1 MQAVNYTMAAA
12 VEEVAVLYAK
22 NAKGDNDKCSK
33 IRERVFNQALSVPES
48 FLEHPEHGAQW
59 EYLQREMKTLAE
71 TLADGDY
78 ASVSIKPMGG
88 RNYNYDAIFKYV
100 DSSMAP
106 IGEVKVEYKC
116 GATTIQKL
124 PQILSLQAK
133 FPIFSTTYDEWYYR
147 NWLDKYLGTDPGI
160 TELKPA
166 MEDYLALVTNTAY
179 DVSPFFQQIK
189 DREDVQK
196 KNKAAIVN
204 ESIREYLKLYGSSLN
219 LEMIAEKIRD
229 TQLNKKFVLWHEGNF
244 HVDSLTPDDL
254 HIHRIGSIRNGNVV
268 ELFSN
273 TARYDMLLRWRNHK
287 GVLNPAWQISCKRL
301 QRADL

>member
-1 MQAVNYTMAAA
+1 MAAA

-33 IRERVFNQALSVPES
+33 IRERVFNQALSVPEA

-59 EYLQREMKTLAE
+59 EYLQREMKILADTLAQ
-71 TLADGDY
+71 GDY
-78 ASVSIKPMGG
+78 TSVSIKPKGG
-88 RNYNYDAIFKYV
+88 RNYNYDALFQYV

-133 FPIFSTTYDEWYYR
+133 FPMFSTTYDTWYYQ
-147 NWLDKYLGTDPGI
+147 NWLDKYLATDPGI
-160 TELKPA
+160 TETKPSL
-166 MEDYLALVTNTAY
+166 EDYLGLVTNTEY
-179 DVSPFFQQIK
+179 DVLPFFQELK

-204 ESIREYLKLYGSSLN
+204 ESIREYLKLYGPSLN
-219 LEMIAEKIRD
+219 LEMIVEKIRD

-244 HVDSLTPDDL
+244 HVDSLTRDDL
-254 HIHRIGSIRNGNVV
+254 RIHRIGSIRNGNVL
-268 ELFSN
+268 ELFSD

-301 QRADL
+301 LRAAL

>member
-1 MQAVNYTMAAA
+1 MAAA

-33 IRERVFNQALSVPES
+33 IRERVFNQALSVPEA

-59 EYLQREMKTLAE
+59 EYLQREMKTLAD
-71 TLADGDY
+71 TLAQGDY
-78 ASVSIKPMGG
+78 TSVSIKPKGG
-88 RNYNYDAIFKYV
+88 RNYNYDALFQYV

-133 FPIFSTTYDEWYYR
+133 FPMFSTTYDTWYYQ
-147 NWLDKYLGTDPGI
+147 NWLDKYLATDPGI
-160 TELKPA
+160 TETKPSL
-166 MEDYLALVTNTAY
+166 EDYLGLVTNTEY
-179 DVSPFFQQIK
+179 DVLPFFQQLK

-204 ESIREYLKLYGSSLN
+204 ESIREYLKLHGPSLN
-219 LEMIAEKIRD
+219 LEMIVEKIRD

-244 HVDSLTPDDL
+244 HVDSLTRDDL
-254 HIHRIGSIRNGNVV
+254 RIHRIGSIRNGNVL
-268 ELFSN
+268 ELFSD

-301 QRADL
+301 LRAAL

>member
-1 MQAVNYTMAAA
+1 MAAA

-33 IRERVFNQALSVPES
+33 IRERVFNQALSVPEA

-59 EYLQREMKTLAE
+59 EYLQREMKTLAH
-71 TLADGDY
+71 TLATGDY
-78 ASVSIKPMGG
+78 TSVSIKPKGG
-88 RNYNYDAIFKYV
+88 RNYNYDALFQYV

-133 FPIFSTTYDEWYYR
+133 FPMFSTTYDTWYYQ
-147 NWLDKYLGTDPGI
+147 NWLDKYLATDPGI
-160 TELKPA
+160 TETKPSL
-166 MEDYLALVTNTAY
+166 EDYLGLVTNTEY
-179 DVSPFFQQIK
+179 DVLPFFQELK

-204 ESIREYLKLYGSSLN
+204 DSIREYLKLYGPSLN
-219 LEMIAEKIRD
+219 LEMIVEKIRD

-244 HVDSLTPDDL
+244 HVDSLTRDDL
-254 HIHRIGSIRNGNVV
+254 AIDRIGSIRNGNVV
-268 ELFSN
+268 ELFSFSELLVN
-273 TARYDMLLRWRNHK
+273 TYINHS
-287 GVLNPAWQISCKRL
+287 IF
-301 QRADL
+301 

>member
-1 MQAVNYTMAAA
+1 MAAA

-33 IRERVFNQALSVPES
+33 IRERVFNQALSVPEA

-59 EYLQREMKTLAE
+59 EYLQREMKTLAH
-71 TLADGDY
+71 TLAQGNY
-78 ASVSIKPMGG
+78 ASVSIKPRGG
-88 RNYNYDAIFKYV
+88 RKYNYDAIFKYV

-133 FPIFSTTYDEWYYR
+133 FPMFSTTYDTWYYQ
-147 NWLDKYLGTDPGI
+147 NWLDKYLATDPGI
-160 TELKPA
+160 TETKPSL
-166 MEDYLALVTNTAY
+166 EDYLGLVTNTEY
-179 DVSPFFQQIK
+179 DVLPLFQQLK

-204 ESIREYLKLYGSSLN
+204 DSIREYLKLHGPSLN
-219 LEMIAEKIRD
+219 LEMIVEKIRD

-244 HVDSLTPDDL
+244 HVDSLTRDDL
-254 HIHRIGSIRNGNVV
+254 AIDRIGSIRNGNVV
-268 ELFSN
+268 ELFSK

-301 QRADL
+301 LRAAL

>member
-1 MQAVNYTMAAA
+1 MVNHTMAAA
-12 VEEVAVLYAK
+12 VDEVAILYAK

-33 IRERVFNQALSVPES
+33 IRERVFNQALSVPEA

-71 TLADGDY
+71 TLADGEY

-133 FPIFSTTYDEWYYR
+133 FPMFSITYDEWYYQ
-147 NWLDKYLGTDPGI
+147 NGLDKYMQTDPGI
-160 TELKPA
+160 MEPKPA
-166 MEDYLALVTNTAY
+166 LEEYLSLVANTAY

-204 ESIREYLKLYGSSLN
+204 DSIREYLKLYGSSLN
-219 LEMIAEKIRD
+219 LEMIAEKIRE

-244 HVDSLTPDDL
+244 HVDALSPGDL
-254 HIHRIGSIRNGNVV
+254 EIHRIGSIRNGNVI
-268 ELFSN
+268 ELFSH
-273 TARYDMLLRWRNHK
+273 TARFDMLLRWRNHK
-287 GVLNPAWQISCKRL
+287 GILNPAWQISCKRL
-301 QRADL
+301 LRAVL

>member
-1 MQAVNYTMAAA
+1 MLLQDYTMAAA

-33 IRERVFNQALSVPES
+33 IRERVFNQALSVPEA

-59 EYLQREMKTLAE
+59 EYLQREMKTLAD
-71 TLADGDY
+71 TLAQGDY
-78 ASVSIKPMGG
+78 TSVSIKPKGG
-88 RNYNYDAIFKYV
+88 RNYNYDALFQYV

-133 FPIFSTTYDEWYYR
+133 FPMFSTTYDTWYYQ
-147 NWLDKYLGTDPGI
+147 NWLDKYLATDPGI
-160 TELKPA
+160 TETKPSL
-166 MEDYLALVTNTAY
+166 EDYLGLVTNTEY
-179 DVSPFFQQIK
+179 DVLPFFQQLK

-204 ESIREYLKLYGSSLN
+204 ESIREYLKLHGPSLN
-219 LEMIAEKIRD
+219 LEMIVEKIRD

-244 HVDSLTPDDL
+244 HVDSFTRDDL
-254 HIHRIGSIRNGNVV
+254 RIHRIGSIRNGNVL
-268 ELFSN
+268 ELFSD

-301 QRADL
+301 LRAAL